1 MPWFFMYGIST
12 GTEQAKK
19 DLGSWERYEK
29 ATLMDYNYTF
39 TGSHPDW
46 GNAGTS
52 TLIPVEGGTVLGV
65 AYLISDEQ
73 VAKLAA
79 DAAPYEIRN
88 NEIKLKATGEVVPA
102 LTLQPQQIA
111 ELNPPSDEY
120 VALVRKGLSEHYVEE
135 LVELYLDRA
144 LHRTTLTE
152 DEKVLIQNPT
162 PESFKREYGCDFRR
176 LFPWK
181 ATRTTP
187 FGSAWATLNPGDQTT
202 PQCHD
207 EEETF
212 VVISG
217 EALVNTDGHE
227 FIARKGDT
235 VYFEPFAT
243 HTVINNSNEPFE
255 MLCIWWGEVPQPQ
268 AAAPVEQGA

>member
-12 GTEQAKK
+12 GTDQAKK
-19 DLGSWERYEK
+19 DLGSWERYER
-29 ATLMDYNYTF
+29 ASLADYNYTF
-39 TGSHPDW
+39 TGKHPDW

-65 AYLISDEQ
+65 AYQITDEQ
-73 VAKLAA
+73 IAKIAA
-79 DAAPYEIRN
+79 DAAPYEIRH
-88 NEIKLKATGEVVPA
+88 NEVKLKSTGEIVQAV
-102 LTLQPQQIA
+102 TLQPQQIA

-120 VALVRKGLSEHYVEE
+120 IALVRKGLLEHYHEE
-135 LVELYLDRA
+135 IVELYLNRA
-144 LHRTTLTE
+144 LHRTTLSE
-152 DEKVLIQNPT
+152 DELVPIQPQASYKPN
-162 PESFKREYGCDFRR
+162 REYGCDFRR
-176 LFPWK
+176 LFPWN

-212 VVISG
+212 LVISG
-217 EALVNTDGHE
+217 EALVNTDGRE
-227 FIARKGDT
+227 FTVRKGDT

-243 HTVINNSNEPFE
+243 HTVINNGNEPFE
-255 MLCIWWGEVPQPQ
+255 MLCIWWGEVQQTP
-268 AAAPVEQGA
+268 AATVEQGA